1 MQYVKDDS
9 LVNFPFWSGAKS
21 NADMLTYDELQQ
33 LDDVLPEYFDTGDG
47 RLPTETEI
55 NDMFWFEFA
64 TVCEAIGLDYDEDKG
79 EIIRDG
85 KDDESCKK
93 VESADIMDKLKS
105 LETITDAGELIDAIK
120 ALGFYE
126 IEYGEYNQGGEK
138 SYAVFKGP
146 NGEYAELDYN
156 WKQPIR
162 GKDSWVP
169 NEVETYNFYVDKAS
183 YEDDHGYSPRE

>member
-9 LVNFPFWSGAKS
+9 LTNFPFWSGAKS

-33 LDDVLPEYFDTGDG
+33 LDDVLPEYFNTGDG
-47 RLPTETEI
+47 QLPTETEI
-55 NDMFWFEFA
+55 NDMFWFDFA
-64 TVCEAIGLDYDEDKG
+64 TVCEAIGLQYDADKD

-85 KDDESCKK
+85 DENESRKK
-93 VESADIMDKLKS
+93 AESTDIMGKLKS

-126 IEYGEYNQGGEK
+126 IEYGDYGDHNGK

-156 WKQPIR
+156 WKQPVR
-162 GKDSWVP
+162 GKDSWIP
-169 NEVETYNFYVDKAS
+169 NEVETYNFYADKAS